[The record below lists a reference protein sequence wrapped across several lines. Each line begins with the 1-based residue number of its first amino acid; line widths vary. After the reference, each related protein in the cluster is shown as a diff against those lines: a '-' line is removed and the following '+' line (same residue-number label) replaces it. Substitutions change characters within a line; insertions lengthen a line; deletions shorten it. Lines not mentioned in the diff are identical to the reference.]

1 MAQLTGDAKLW
12 RGFFCT
18 LLGGIGWGFSGAC
31 GQYLFLYQEVDPMW
45 LTVVR
50 MLSAGT
56 ILAILF
62 IAPHARAIKPLLK
75 PGVQWLWLIFYAL
88 GGLMI
93 SQFGYLTAVR
103 YTNSG
108 TATMMVYLNPI
119 FILLCVC
126 MLAKRF
132 PMKKELIAIL
142 FALAGTFFM
151 ATHGDVSHLAISPIG
166 LFWGIASAIGI
177 AVYTILPA
185 QCLSRYP
192 TQALMAIGMIVGG
205 VIMAVAVDVIHIPY
219 SLDYHGYLAMAM
231 IILFGTIAAFLLYMQ
246 GVADLGSVKASM
258 IACVEP
264 ISAAIFSLW
273 WFDAHFVLMDYL
285 GFACILATIFVLG
298 RR

>member
-1 MAQLTGDAKLW
+1 MLKMQGDAKLW

-18 LLGGIGWGFSGAC
+18 LIGGIGWGFSGAC

-50 MLSAGT
+50 MLSAGL
-56 ILAILF
+56 ILSILF
-62 IAPHARAIKPLLK
+62 VLPHARAMRPMLR
-75 PGVQWLWLIFYAL
+75 PGSQWLWLVIYAL

-93 SQFGYLTAVR
+93 SQFGYLSAVK

-108 TATMMVYLNPI
+108 TATMLVYLNPV

-126 MLAKRF
+126 VLAKRF
-132 PMKKELIAIL
+132 PLKKELIAIV
-142 FALAGTFFM
+142 FALMGTFFM
-151 ATHGDVSHLAISPIG
+151 ATHGNLSHLVISSQG
-166 LFWGIASAIGI
+166 LFWGIASAVGI

-185 QCLSRYP
+185 QCLSKYP
-192 TQALMAIGMIVGG
+192 TQALMAIGMFVGG
-205 VIMAVAVDVIHIPY
+205 LIMAFAVDFVHIPY
-219 SLDYHGYLAMAM
+219 RLDYHGYLAMAL
-231 IILFGTIAAFLLYMQ
+231 IILLGTVAAFLLYMQ

-264 ISAAIFSLW
+264 ISAAVFSLL

>member
-50 MLSAGT
+50 MLVAGT

-62 IAPHARAIKPLLK
+62 IAPHARAIKPLFK

-108 TATMMVYLNPI
+108 TATMLVYLNPI

-126 MLAKRF
+126 FLTKRL
-132 PMKKELIAIL
+132 PLKKELIAIV

-151 ATHGDVSHLAISPIG
+151 ATHGDISHLAISPIG

-205 VIMAVAVDVIHIPY
+205 VIMAVAVDVVNIPY
-219 SLDYHGYLAMAM
+219 RLDYHGYLAMAM
-231 IILFGTIAAFLLYMQ
+231 IILLGTIAAFLLYMQ

-258 IACVEP
+258 IACIEP
-264 ISAAIFSLW
+264 ISAAVFSLW

>member
-1 MAQLTGDAKLW
+1 MLKMQGDAKLW

-18 LLGGIGWGFSGAC
+18 LIGGIGWGFSGAC

-50 MLSAGT
+50 MLSAGL
-56 ILAILF
+56 ILSILF
-62 IAPHARAIKPLLK
+62 VLPHARAMRPMLR
-75 PGVQWLWLIFYAL
+75 PGTQWLWLVIYAL

-93 SQFGYLTAVR
+93 SQFGYLSAVK

-108 TATMMVYLNPI
+108 TATMLVYLNPV

-126 MLAKRF
+126 VLAKRF
-132 PMKKELIAIL
+132 PLKKELIAIV
-142 FALAGTFFM
+142 FALMGTFFM
-151 ATHGDVSHLAISPIG
+151 ATHGNLSHLVISSQG
-166 LFWGIASAIGI
+166 LFWGIASAVGI

-185 QCLSRYP
+185 QCLSKYP
-192 TQALMAIGMIVGG
+192 TQALMAIGMFVGG
-205 VIMAVAVDVIHIPY
+205 LIMAFAVDFVHIPY
-219 SLDYHGYLAMAM
+219 RLDYHGYLAMAL
-231 IILFGTIAAFLLYMQ
+231 IILLGTVAAYLLYMQ

-264 ISAAIFSLW
+264 ISAAVFSLL

>member
-1 MAQLTGDAKLW
+1 MLKMQGDAKLW

-18 LLGGIGWGFSGAC
+18 LIGGIGWGFSGAC

-50 MLSAGT
+50 MLSAGL
-56 ILAILF
+56 ILSILF
-62 IAPHARAIKPLLK
+62 VLPHARAMRPMLR
-75 PGVQWLWLIFYAL
+75 PGTQWLWLVIYAL

-93 SQFGYLTAVR
+93 SQFGYLSAVK

-108 TATMMVYLNPI
+108 TATMLVYLNPV

-126 MLAKRF
+126 VLAKRF
-132 PMKKELIAIL
+132 PLKKELIAIV
-142 FALAGTFFM
+142 FALMGTFFM
-151 ATHGDVSHLAISPIG
+151 ATHGNLSHLVISSQG
-166 LFWGIASAIGI
+166 LFWGIASAVGI

-185 QCLSRYP
+185 QCLSKYP
-192 TQALMAIGMIVGG
+192 TQALMAIGMFVGG
-205 VIMAVAVDVIHIPY
+205 LIMAFAVDFVHIPY
-219 SLDYHGYLAMAM
+219 RLDYHGYLAMAL
-231 IILFGTIAAFLLYMQ
+231 IILLGTVAAFLLYMQ

-264 ISAAIFSLW
+264 ISAAVFSLL

>member
-1 MAQLTGDAKLW
+1 MLKMQGDAKRW

-18 LLGGIGWGFSGAC
+18 LIGGIGWGFSGAC

-50 MLSAGT
+50 MLSAGL
-56 ILAILF
+56 ILSILF
-62 IAPHARAIKPLLK
+62 VLPHARAMRPMLR
-75 PGVQWLWLIFYAL
+75 PGTQWLWLVIYAL

-93 SQFGYLTAVR
+93 SQFGYLSAVK

-108 TATMMVYLNPI
+108 TATMLVYLNPV

-126 MLAKRF
+126 VLAKRF
-132 PMKKELIAIL
+132 PLKKELIAIV
-142 FALAGTFFM
+142 FALMGTFFM
-151 ATHGDVSHLAISPIG
+151 ATHGNLSHLVISSQG
-166 LFWGIASAIGI
+166 LFWGIASAVGI
-177 AVYTILPA
+177 AVYTILPV
-185 QCLSRYP
+185 QCLSKYP
-192 TQALMAIGMIVGG
+192 TQALMAIGMFVGG
-205 VIMAVAVDVIHIPY
+205 FIMAFAVDFVHIPY
-219 SLDYHGYLAMAM
+219 RLDYHGYLAMAL
-231 IILFGTIAAFLLYMQ
+231 IILLGTVAAFLLYMQ

-264 ISAAIFSLW
+264 ISAAVFSLL

>member
-1 MAQLTGDAKLW
+1 MLKMQGDAKLW

-18 LLGGIGWGFSGAC
+18 LIGGIGWGFSGAC

-50 MLSAGT
+50 MLSAGL
-56 ILAILF
+56 ILSILF
-62 IAPHARAIKPLLK
+62 VLPHARAMRPMLR
-75 PGVQWLWLIFYAL
+75 PGTQWLWLVIYAL

-93 SQFGYLTAVR
+93 SQFGYLSAVK

-108 TATMMVYLNPI
+108 TATMLVYLNPV

-126 MLAKRF
+126 VLAKRF
-132 PMKKELIAIL
+132 PLKKELIAIV
-142 FALAGTFFM
+142 FALMGTFFM
-151 ATHGDVSHLAISPIG
+151 ATHGNLSHLVISSQG
-166 LFWGIASAIGI
+166 LFWGIASAVGI

-185 QCLSRYP
+185 QCLSKYS
-192 TQALMAIGMIVGG
+192 TQALMAIGMFVGG
-205 VIMAVAVDVIHIPY
+205 FIMAFAVDFVHIPY
-219 SLDYHGYLAMAM
+219 RLDYHGYLAMAL
-231 IILFGTIAAFLLYMQ
+231 IILLGTVAAFLLYMQ

-264 ISAAIFSLW
+264 ISAAVFSLL

>member
-1 MAQLTGDAKLW
+1 MLKMQGDAKLW

-18 LLGGIGWGFSGAC
+18 LIGGIGWGFSGAC

-50 MLSAGT
+50 MLSAGL
-56 ILAILF
+56 ILSILF
-62 IAPHARAIKPLLK
+62 VLPHARAMRPMLR
-75 PGVQWLWLIFYAL
+75 PGTQWLWLVIYAL

-93 SQFGYLTAVR
+93 SQFGYLSAVK

-108 TATMMVYLNPI
+108 TATMLVYLNPV

-126 MLAKRF
+126 VLAKRF
-132 PMKKELIAIL
+132 PLKKELVAIV
-142 FALAGTFFM
+142 FALMGTFFM
-151 ATHGDVSHLAISPIG
+151 ATHGNLSHLVISSQGP
-166 LFWGIASAIGI
+166 FWGIASAVGI

-192 TQALMAIGMIVGG
+192 TQALMAIGMFVGG
-205 VIMAVAVDVIHIPY
+205 FIMAFAVDFVHIPY
-219 SLDYHGYLAMAM
+219 RLDYHGYLAMAL
-231 IILFGTIAAFLLYMQ
+231 IILLGTVAAFLLYMQ

-264 ISAAIFSLW
+264 ISAAVFSLL

>member
-1 MAQLTGDAKLW
+1 MLKMQGDAKLW

-18 LLGGIGWGFSGAC
+18 LIGGIGWGFSGAC

-50 MLSAGT
+50 MLSAGL
-56 ILAILF
+56 ILSILF
-62 IAPHARAIKPLLK
+62 VLPHARAMRPMLR
-75 PGVQWLWLIFYAL
+75 PGTQWLWLVIYAL

-93 SQFGYLTAVR
+93 SQFGYLSAVK

-108 TATMMVYLNPI
+108 TATMLVYLNPV

-126 MLAKRF
+126 VLAKRF
-132 PMKKELIAIL
+132 PLKKELIAIV
-142 FALAGTFFM
+142 FALMGTFFM
-151 ATHGDVSHLAISPIG
+151 ATHGNLSHLVISSQG
-166 LFWGIASAIGI
+166 LFWGIASAVGI

-185 QCLSRYP
+185 QCLSKYP
-192 TQALMAIGMIVGG
+192 TQALMAIGMFVGG
-205 VIMAVAVDVIHIPY
+205 FIMAFAVDFVHIPY
-219 SLDYHGYLAMAM
+219 RLDYHGYLAMAL
-231 IILFGTIAAFLLYMQ
+231 IILLGTVAAFLLYMQ

-264 ISAAIFSLW
+264 ISAAVFSLL

>member
-1 MAQLTGDAKLW
+1 MLKMQGDAKLW

-18 LLGGIGWGFSGAC
+18 LIGGIGWGFSGAC

-50 MLSAGT
+50 MLSAGL
-56 ILAILF
+56 ILSILF
-62 IAPHARAIKPLLK
+62 VLPHARAMRPMLR
-75 PGVQWLWLIFYAL
+75 PGTQWLWLVIYAL

-93 SQFGYLTAVR
+93 SQFGYLSAVK

-108 TATMMVYLNPI
+108 TATMLVYLNPV

-126 MLAKRF
+126 VLAKRF
-132 PMKKELIAIL
+132 PLKKELVAIV
-142 FALAGTFFM
+142 FALMGTFFM
-151 ATHGDVSHLAISPIG
+151 ATHGNLSHLVISSQG
-166 LFWGIASAIGI
+166 LFWGIASAVGI

-192 TQALMAIGMIVGG
+192 TQALMAIGMFVGG
-205 VIMAVAVDVIHIPY
+205 FIMAFAVDFVHIPY
-219 SLDYHGYLAMAM
+219 RLDYHGYLAMAL
-231 IILFGTIAAFLLYMQ
+231 IILLGTVAAFLLYMQ

-264 ISAAIFSLW
+264 ISAAVFSLL

>member
-1 MAQLTGDAKLW
+1 MLKMQGDAKLW

-18 LLGGIGWGFSGAC
+18 LIGGIGWGFSGAC

-50 MLSAGT
+50 MLSAGL
-56 ILAILF
+56 ILSILF
-62 IAPHARAIKPLLK
+62 VLPHARAMRPMLR
-75 PGVQWLWLIFYAL
+75 PGTQWLWLVIYAL

-93 SQFGYLTAVR
+93 SQFGYLSAVK

-108 TATMMVYLNPI
+108 TATMLVYLNPV

-126 MLAKRF
+126 VLAKRF
-132 PMKKELIAIL
+132 PLKKELIAIV
-142 FALAGTFFM
+142 FALMGTFFM
-151 ATHGDVSHLAISPIG
+151 ATHGNLSHLVISSQG
-166 LFWGIASAIGI
+166 LFWGIASAVGI

-185 QCLSRYP
+185 QCLSKYP
-192 TQALMAIGMIVGG
+192 TQALMAIGMFVGG
-205 VIMAVAVDVIHIPY
+205 LIMASAVDFVHIQY
-219 SLDYHGYLAMAM
+219 RLDYHGYLAMAL
-231 IILFGTIAAFLLYMQ
+231 IILLVTVAAFLLYMQ

-264 ISAAIFSLW
+264 ISAAVFSLL